1 MVPTREDRDPWRR
14 EGGGA
19 SVFNTTLSPP
29 EWFIKTGSGGNHFK
43 YHYLRGAKSLCK
55 TVSTNH
61 NFWRASKLKR
71 AGTRTEVRRA
81 GQPNTVPLGQTGL
94 HQQQQ
99 NCSVLSFLLPPHP
112 RPTVRCDPL
121 AWRKSASPIATMYR
135 EAGSA
140 TGSSLARPEDAAR
153 IFVRKLRN
161 RLPQASFSVEF
172 EKASVSER
180 DRRRGVQTTENNT
193 DRFALTRR
201 S

>member
-1 MVPTREDRDPWRR
+1 MYLTLHCHYQNDSLRR
-14 EGGGA
+14 EAAGTILNIIICEGQ
-19 SVFNTTLSPP
+19 SRFVKQSLQTTTF
-29 EWFIKTGSGGNHFK
+29 EGHG
-43 YHYLRGAKSLCK
+43 
-55 TVSTNH
+55 
-61 NFWRASKLKR
+61 KLKR

-94 HQQQQ
+94 HHQQQ
-99 NCSVLSFLLPPHP
+99 NCSVSSFLLPPHP

-121 AWRKSASPIATMYR
+121 AWRNSASPIATMYR
-135 EAGSA
+135 EASSA

-161 RLPQASFSVEF
+161 RLPQASVSAEF

>member
-1 MVPTREDRDPWRR
+1 M
-14 EGGGA
+14 
-19 SVFNTTLSPP
+19 L
-29 EWFIKTGSGGNHFK
+29 
-43 YHYLRGAKSLCK
+43 HYLRGAKSLCK

-61 NFWRASKLKR
+61 NFEGQGKLKQT
-71 AGTRTEVRRA
+71 GTEVLRA
-81 GQPNTVPLGQTGL
+81 DQPNTIPLGQTGL
-94 HQQQQ
+94 HHQQQ
-99 NCSVLSFLLPPHP
+99 NCSSFLLPLHP
-112 RPTVRCDPL
+112 WPTVRCDPL
-121 AWRKSASPIATMYR
+121 AWRNTASPIATMYR

-140 TGSSLARPEDAAR
+140 TGSILARPKDAAR

-161 RLPQASFSVEF
+161 RLPQASVSAEF